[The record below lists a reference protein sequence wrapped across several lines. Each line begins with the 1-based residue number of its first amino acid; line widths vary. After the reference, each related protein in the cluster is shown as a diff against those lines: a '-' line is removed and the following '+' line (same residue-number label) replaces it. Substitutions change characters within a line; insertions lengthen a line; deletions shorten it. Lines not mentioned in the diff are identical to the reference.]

1 MKIEMFTGPRCSY
14 CEAAKALL
22 KSKNLTFI
30 ENDIENPTIMEEFR
44 RRLPRIKS
52 IPQVFIDDIHVGG
65 FEDLKLIL
73 DAKVDNE

>member
-1 MKIEMFTGPRCSY
+1 
-14 CEAAKALL
+14 
-22 KSKNLTFI
+22 
-30 ENDIENPTIMEEFR
+30 MEEFR